1 MKKLLSVILGVSTLL
16 IMTVS
21 IGIHTAQADTVS
33 SIGIA
38 TYLPVSG
45 KVDNGDIITAI
56 PRGYVVSTRQY
67 DPGVVGV
74 VTKNPAI
81 ALKTSKDQ
89 SGLPVVNVG
98 TVLVNV
104 SGVNGNIKRG
114 DFITTSG
121 IAGTGMKAT
130 KSGYVIGESLD
141 EVNFGSAKDV
151 KTINVNLNLRF
162 LQAGAPQVSNSL
174 LNILSLSSLA
184 AYEEPL
190 SVFKYVISAIVLI
203 ISFGF
208 GFFIFSRTIHT
219 GIEAI
224 GRNPLA
230 GRMIQLSILFNVIL
244 VIIVIMAGIGIVW
257 IFLRI

>member
-1 MKKLLSVILGVSTLL
+1 MG
-16 IMTVS
+16 IMIFFAMAVS
-21 IGIHTAQADTVS
+21 IGIHPAQADTVS

-38 TYLPVSG
+38 TYLPIGG
-45 KVDNGDIITAI
+45 KVEDGDIITAI
-56 PRGYVVSTRQY
+56 PRGYIVTTKEY

-89 SGLPVVNVG
+89 PGLPVVNVG
-98 TVLVNV
+98 SVYVKVT
-104 SGVNGNIKRG
+104 GINGNIKRG
-114 DFITTSG
+114 DFITSSTIPG
-121 IAGTGMKAT
+121 AGMKST
-130 KSGYVIGESLD
+130 RNGYVIGEAL
-141 EVNFGSAKDV
+141 EGATFGSPKDV

-162 LQAGAPQVSNSL
+162 LQAGSPQVSNSL

-190 SVFKYVISAIVLI
+190 SVFKYVISAIVLLM
-203 ISFGF
+203 SFGF
-208 GFFIFSRTIHT
+208 GFIIFSRTIHT